1 MRSVVSGLCLSLVV
15 ASGAL
20 AQTQTPTERLDRIH
34 NSLNLSAA
42 EEPAWRDY
50 VAAVAANPQSAAR
63 RRATQ
68 EMLPK
73 LSTPRRIALI
83 DATMQQDVVDFTQQ
97 GQAVVNFYNHLTRDQ
112 QAIFDRVTVPT
123 PADPSQPH

>member
-1 MRSVVSGLCLSLVV
+1 MFLGVCLSLAV

-20 AQTQTPTERLDRIH
+20 AQTSTAAERLDRLH

-50 VAAVAANPQSAAR
+50 VAAVAGNPEAAAR
-63 RRATQ
+63 RQATQ
-68 EMLPK
+68 ELLPK

-83 DATMQQDVVDFTQQ
+83 DATMDQDVADLHRQ
-97 GQAVVNFYNHLTRDQ
+97 GAAVLTFYNRLTPDQ
-112 QAIFDRVTVPT
+112 QAIFDKVTL
-123 PADPSQPH
+123 PSSAGQSAP